1 MTFPITDLLTDLLR
15 NDGFIIYNKN
25 LAKNIGVNEAILY
38 SELLSRWNYF
48 KQRGQLTE
56 DGFFFN
62 TVKDLEDGTA
72 LSDYQQR
79 RALNSLKEKGL
90 IEMEVRGIP
99 AKRYFS
105 IVEDSELIASYLMP
119 PELESKKL
127 DDRSQETK
135 ELDLEDRSQE
145 TKELELEKLED
156 RSQETK
162 ELESKKLD
170 TNKNNRIRTSNK
182 NKIKERGQAPPTET
196 KPNST
201 SLATKPVSLLDKK
214 ETKKQRKAREIGKMR
229 DMILA
234 FTTNQEVRKAL
245 TDYFNFRVGRG
256 LTIKQWELIL
266 SDLREFAGT
275 SASLAIEKIN
285 HALAGGYMT
294 IIASWEKNKKA
305 GRGKNTFDNTAGHEI
320 EDADLSDEERFA
332 KIEANLARDEN
343 GNPIVF

>member
-1 MTFPITDLLTDLLR
+1 MTFPITDLLR

-25 LAKNIGVNEAILY
+25 LARNIGVNEAILY

-99 AKRYFS
+99 AKRYFR

-119 PELESKKL
+119 PE
-127 DDRSQETK
+127 
-135 ELDLEDRSQE
+135 EDRSQE
-145 TKELELEKLED
+145 TKELELEKLEY

-162 ELESKKLD
+162 ELELEKLD
-170 TNKNNRIRTSNK
+170 PNKINRIRLENK
-182 NKIKERGQAPPTET
+182 TKVKERGQAPPPEI
-196 KPNST
+196 KSNSI
-201 SLATKPVSLLDKK
+201 SLAQIPLLDKK
-214 ETKKQRKAREIGKMR
+214 ETKKQKKAREIGKMR

-256 LTIKQWELIL
+256 LTLKQWELIL
-266 SDLREFAGT
+266 SDLREYAGT
-275 SASLAIEKIN
+275 SASLAIEKIE
-285 HALAGGYMT
+285 HSLAGGYMT
-294 IIASWEKNKKA
+294 IIASWEKDKKA
-305 GRGKNTFDNTAGHEI
+305 GRGKNTFDNTARHET
-320 EDADLSDEERFA
+320 EDANLSDEERFA

>member
-1 MTFPITDLLTDLLR
+1 MTFPITDLLR

-62 TVKDLEDGTA
+62 TVKDLEDGTS

-79 RALNSLKEKGL
+79 RALNSLKDKGL

-99 AKRYFS
+99 AKRYFR
-105 IVEDSELIASYLMP
+105 IVENSELITSYLVS
-119 PELESKKL
+119 PELE
-127 DDRSQETK
+127 
-135 ELDLEDRSQE
+135 LEDRSQE

-170 TNKNNRIRTSNK
+170 PNKTNIIRLENNT
-182 NKIKERGQAPPTET
+182 KIKEGGQVPPSET

-201 SLATKPVSLLDKK
+201 SLAKQTSLLDKK
-214 ETKKQRKAREIGKMR
+214 ETKKQKKAREIGKMR

-234 FTTNQEVRKAL
+234 FTTNPDVRKAL
-245 TDYFNFRVGRG
+245 ADYFNFRVGRG
-256 LTIKQWELIL
+256 LTIRQWELIL
-266 SDLREFAGT
+266 SDLREYAGT
-275 SASLAIEKIN
+275 SASLAIEKIE

-294 IIASWEKNKKA
+294 IIAGWEKGKKA
-305 GRGKNTFDNTAGHEI
+305 GRGRNTFDNTAGYEI

-332 KIEANLARDEN
+332 KIEANLVRDEN

>member
-1 MTFPITDLLTDLLR
+1 MTFPITDLLR
-15 NDGFIIYNKN
+15 NDGFVIYNKN
-25 LAKNIGVNEAILY
+25 LAKNIGINEAILY

-48 KQRGQLTE
+48 KERGQLTE

-90 IEMEVRGIP
+90 IEMEVRGMP
-99 AKRYFS
+99 AKRYFR

-119 PELESKKL
+119 PEQELEKL
-127 DDRSQETK
+127 EDSSQETKELDLEKLKYRSQETK
-135 ELDLEDRSQE
+135 ELDLE
-145 TKELELEKLED
+145 
-156 RSQETK
+156 
-162 ELESKKLD
+162 KLD
-170 TNKNNRIRTSNK
+170 PNKNNRIRINNK
-182 NKIKERGQAPPTET
+182 NKIKEGGQVPPSET
-196 KPNST
+196 KPNPT
-201 SLATKPVSLLDKK
+201 SLAKQAALLDKK
-214 ETKKQRKAREIGKMR
+214 ETKKQKKAREIGKMR

-234 FTTNQEVRKAL
+234 FTTNQEVRRAL

-256 LTIKQWELIL
+256 LTPKQWELIL
-266 SDLREFAGT
+266 SDLREYAGT
-275 SASLAIEKIN
+275 SASLAIEKIE

-294 IIASWEKNKKA
+294 IIASWEKDKKV

-320 EDADLSDEERFA
+320 EDIGLSDEERFA
-332 KIEANLARDEN
+332 KIEANLIRDKN

>member
-1 MTFPITDLLTDLLR
+1 MMTLPITDLLR
-15 NDGFIIYNKN
+15 NDGFVIYNKN

-48 KQRGQLTE
+48 RERGQLTE

-90 IEMEVRGIP
+90 IEMEVRGMP
-99 AKRYFS
+99 AKRYFR

-119 PELESKKL
+119 PEQELEKL
-127 DDRSQETK
+127 EDSSQETKELDLEKLKYRSQETK
-135 ELDLEDRSQE
+135 ELDLE
-145 TKELELEKLED
+145 
-156 RSQETK
+156 
-162 ELESKKLD
+162 KLD
-170 TNKNNRIRTSNK
+170 PNKNNRIRINNK
-182 NKIKERGQAPPTET
+182 NKIKEGGQVPPSET
-196 KPNST
+196 KPNPT
-201 SLATKPVSLLDKK
+201 SLAKQVSLLDKK
-214 ETKKQRKAREIGKMR
+214 ETKKQKKAREIGKMR
-229 DMILA
+229 NMILA

-256 LTIKQWELIL
+256 LTLKQWELIL
-266 SDLREFAGT
+266 SDLREYAGT
-275 SASLAIEKIN
+275 SASLAIEKIE

-294 IIASWEKNKKA
+294 IIASWEKDKKA

-320 EDADLSDEERFA
+320 EDVGLSDEERFA
-332 KIEANLARDEN
+332 KIEANLVRDKN

>member
-1 MTFPITDLLTDLLR
+1 MAFPITDLLR

-25 LAKNIGVNEAILY
+25 LARNIGVNEAILY

-48 KQRGQLTE
+48 KERGQLTE

-62 TVKDLEDGTA
+62 TVKDLEEGTA
-72 LSDYQQR
+72 LSEYQQR

-90 IEMEVRGIP
+90 IEIEVRGIP
-99 AKRYFS
+99 AKRYFR

-119 PELESKKL
+119 PEEGS
-127 DDRSQETK
+127 SE
-135 ELDLEDRSQE
+135 E
-145 TKELELEKLED
+145 TKELELEKLG
-156 RSQETK
+156 
-162 ELESKKLD
+162 
-170 TNKNNRIRTSNK
+170 TNKNNRIRSENK
-182 NKIKERGQAPPTET
+182 TKVREGGQAPTSET
-196 KPNST
+196 KTNPI
-201 SLATKPVSLLDKK
+201 SLAKQVTLLDKK
-214 ETKKQRKAREIGKMR
+214 ETKKQKKAREIVKMK

-256 LTIKQWELIL
+256 LTLKQWELIL
-266 SDLREFAGT
+266 SDLREYAGT
-275 SASLAIEKIN
+275 SASLAIEKIE

-294 IIASWEKNKKA
+294 IIASWEKGRKA
-305 GRGKNTFDNTAGHEI
+305 GRGRNTFDNTAGYEI
-320 EDADLSDEERFA
+320 EDVDLSDEERFA

>member
-1 MTFPITDLLTDLLR
+1 MKTFPITDLLR
-15 NDGFIIYNKN
+15 NDGFVIYNKN
-25 LAKNIGVNEAILY
+25 LAKNIGINEAILY
-38 SELLSRWNYF
+38 SELLSRWYYF
-48 KQRGQLTE
+48 RERGQLTE

-99 AKRYFS
+99 AKRYFR
-105 IVEDSELIASYLMP
+105 IVEDSELIASYLVP
-119 PELESKKL
+119 PEEG
-127 DDRSQETK
+127 
-135 ELDLEDRSQE
+135 RSQE
-145 TKELELEKLED
+145 TKELELEKLEY
-156 RSQETK
+156 RSEETK
-162 ELESKKLD
+162 ELELEKLD
-170 TNKNNRIRTSNK
+170 TNKINRIRIKNK
-182 NKIKERGQAPPTET
+182 NEIKEGGQAPTIET
-196 KPNST
+196 KANSI
-201 SLATKPVSLLDKK
+201 SLAKQTTLLDKK
-214 ETKKQRKAREIGKMR
+214 ETKKQKKAREIGKMR

-234 FTTNQEVRKAL
+234 FTANQEVRKAL

-256 LTIKQWELIL
+256 PTIKQWELIL
-266 SDLREFAGT
+266 SDLREYAGT
-275 SASLAIEKIN
+275 SASLAIEKIK

-294 IIASWEKNKKA
+294 VIASWEKDKKA

-343 GNPIVF
+343 GDLIVF